1 MNKMIQSSLEAFTSQ
16 VANTLASNLN
26 QNITV
31 SVPRISHGGE
41 NPNGSSRQIPCNQGA
56 SGENK
61 GKRSLSCNQEDSPL
75 LPQKKKIK
83 IRVVPPPPPPQ
94 FQTLVMMKQPMI
106 ILRTFKRG

>member
-1 MNKMIQSSLEAFTSQ
+1 MTEGFLNMNKMIQSSLEAFTSQ

-41 NPNGSSRQIPCNQGA
+41 NRNGSSRQIPCNQGA

-83 IRVVPPPPPPQ
+83 IRVVPPPP
-94 FQTLVMMKQPMI
+94 LS
-106 ILRTFKRG
+106 FKL